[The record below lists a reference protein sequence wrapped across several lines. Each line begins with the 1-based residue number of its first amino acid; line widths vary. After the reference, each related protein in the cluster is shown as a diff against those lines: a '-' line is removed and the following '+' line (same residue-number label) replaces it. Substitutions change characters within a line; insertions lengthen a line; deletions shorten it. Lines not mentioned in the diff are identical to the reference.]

1 MSENIPPK
9 FAEMRQLMAAEL
21 AKHWKMFLFQG
32 ILIGLLGA
40 IAILVPQVATL
51 VVDLF
56 IGWILIFGGVIRA
69 LTLFRSRNIPGTIW
83 SVLAS
88 VLAIVLGFLL
98 VFKPAEGVL
107 TLTMVMIAFFIIQG
121 VFSILL
127 ALQFRAH
134 IRSWVWTLL
143 SGVVDLFLAYL
154 ISRGWPDTASWAI
167 GLLVGINML
176 FAGTALIFTA
186 FAARNGAP
194 NE

>member
-9 FAEMRQLMAAEL
+9 LEEMRQLMSAEL

-69 LTLFRSRNIPGTIW
+69 LTLFRSRSIPGTIW

-107 TLTMVMIAFFIIQG
+107 TLTMVMVAFFIIQG

>member
-1 MSENIPPK
+1 MSENMPPK
-9 FAEMRQLMAAEL
+9 LEEMRTLIAAEM

-32 ILIGLLGA
+32 LLISLLGV

-56 IGWILIFGGVIRA
+56 IGWILIFGGIIRA
-69 LTLFRSRNIPGTIW
+69 FTLFRSRSLPGTIW
-83 SVLAS
+83 SILAS
-88 VLAIVLGFLL
+88 VLAIVLGLLL
-98 VFKPAEGVL
+98 VFKPAEGVM

-134 IRSWVWTLL
+134 LRSWGWTLL
-143 SGVVDLFLAYL
+143 SGVVDLVLAYL

-176 FAGTALIFTA
+176 FAGMALIFTA

-194 NE
+194 D

>member
-1 MSENIPPK
+1 MSENMPPK
-9 FAEMRQLMAAEL
+9 LEEMRSLIAAEM
-21 AKHWKMFLFQG
+21 AKHWKTFLFQG
-32 ILIGLLGA
+32 LLISLLGA
-40 IAILVPQVATL
+40 VAILVPQVATL

-69 LTLFRSRNIPGTIW
+69 LTLFRSRSLPGTIW

-88 VLAIVLGFLL
+88 VRAIVLGLLL
-98 VFKPAEGVL
+98 VFKPAEGVM
-107 TLTMVMIAFFIIQG
+107 TLTMVMVAFFIIQG

-127 ALQFRAH
+127 AFQFRAH
-134 IRSWVWTLL
+134 VRSWGWTLL
-143 SGVVDLFLAYL
+143 SGVVDLVLAYL

-176 FAGTALIFTA
+176 FAGMALIFTA

-194 NE
+194 D